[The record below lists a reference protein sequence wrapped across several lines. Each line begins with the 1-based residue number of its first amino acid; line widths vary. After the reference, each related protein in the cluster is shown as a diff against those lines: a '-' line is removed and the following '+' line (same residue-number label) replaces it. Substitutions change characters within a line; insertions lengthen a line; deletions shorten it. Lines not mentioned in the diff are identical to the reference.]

1 MTGRR
6 GTHVGVALLVAASC
20 MWIGGCKKAEH
31 ARIGTGSQTGVYYP
45 AGGAIAKRVHATNGD
60 HGIKVSV
67 LVTGGSVYNIN
78 AVLSGDLE
86 FGICQPDRQF
96 QAYNGQAEWAE
107 RGPQTDLR
115 AVCSLHREIVTLVC
129 ADDTGAKTLDDLKG
143 LTVNIGNPGS
153 GQRGNALAIFNAAG
167 IDPEKDI
174 EAESLKPADSA
185 QMLQD
190 GQIDAFFY
198 TVGHPNGAIK
208 EATAGQR
215 RAVRFL
221 PITGMDKLLA
231 DAPYYTPAAIP
242 VAKLYPKAVRDA
254 NEVMSIGMPA
264 TLVTSADVPE
274 QMVYVVTKALF
285 EGLEEFRQAHPAFA
299 DLTPEGMLQ
308 GHSAPFHDGAEKYFR
323 EAGLLDEGDGS

>member
-1 MTGRR
+1 MVLTRA
-6 GTHVGVALLVAASC
+6 TVVGLAIAMAAVAGGL
-20 MWIGGCKKAEH
+20 GGCKKAEH

-96 QAYNGQAEWAE
+96 QACNGLAEWSE
-107 RGPQTDLR
+107 RGPQDDLR

-143 LTVNIGNPGS
+143 LKVNIGNPGS
-153 GQRGNALAIFNAAG
+153 GQRGNALAIFQAVG

-174 EAESLKPADSA
+174 QAESLKPAESA

-190 GQIDAFFY
+190 GKIDAFFY

-215 RAVRFL
+215 RTVRFI

-231 DAPYYTPAAIP
+231 DAPYYTPAAIR
-242 VAKLYPKAVRDA
+242 VGELYPKAVHDA

-264 TLVTSADVPE
+264 TLVTSARVPE
-274 QMVYVVTKALF
+274 EMVYVVTKALF

-308 GHSAPFHDGAEKYFR
+308 GHTAPFHDGAKKYFQ
-323 EAGLLDEGDGS
+323 EAGLMGEGQ